1 LRRVTAIEQRLVGV
15 DGVRTLYRR
24 RPGAGRPVLFVHGN
38 PTSSADWEPFMER
51 LERPSVALDLPGW
64 GGSERRPP
72 GSLDHSMHG
81 LARFVE
87 RFRRTLGVGEY
98 DLVVHDW
105 GVVALIAALA
115 RPEQLGR
122 LVVINAV
129 PILPGY
135 RWHWVARYFWRVP
148 LVGELANA
156 TTTRAGLKLITRQA
170 TASLG
175 PMDDAWLD
183 QVWSTWNRGTWPQ
196 MLELYRSADPELLA
210 AAGAGLERIEA
221 PTLVLWGLDDPYL
234 PERFGREFA
243 DRIPGATLVELERA
257 GHWPW
262 VDRPET
268 IGIVTEFL
276 GSAD

>member
-1 LRRVTAIEQRLVGV
+1 MSAIEQRLVSV

-24 RPGAGRPVLFVHGN
+24 REGDGRPVLFVHGN
-38 PTSSADWEPFMER
+38 PTSSADWEPFMAR

-64 GGSERRPP
+64 GGSERR
-72 GSLDHSMHG
+72 SIRELDHSMHG

-87 RFRRTLGVGEY
+87 RFRDTLGIGEY
-98 DLVVHDW
+98 DLVGHDW
-105 GVVALIAALA
+105 GVVGLIAALR

-148 LVGELANA
+148 MVGELANA

-170 TASLG
+170 TASPG
-175 PMDDAWLD
+175 PIDDVWID
-183 QVWSTWNRGTWPQ
+183 RVWSTWNRGSWPQ
-196 MLELYRSADPELLA
+196 MLALYRSADPERLA
-210 AAGAGLERIEA
+210 AAGAGLDRIEA

-234 PERFGREFA
+234 PARFGRGFA
-243 DRIPGATLVELERA
+243 DRIGGATLVELERA

-262 VDRPET
+262 IDRPET
-268 IGIVTEFL
+268 VGIVTEFL
-276 GSAD
+276 SSAD